1 MTNYSLLQNQYSYKA
16 ELHAHTKPVSPCGD
30 FLPEEVV
37 RTYLEKGCHSLA
49 ITNHLIYELLA
60 DSDPAKA
67 AEYYLADYFKAKKAA
82 EGTELSV
89 LLGVELRFT
98 ENANDYLLYGISP
111 EDLEELI
118 TLLPV
123 GITEFYKKFKNEK
136 NLIIQAHPFRKNSTP
151 APADSLDGVEVFN
164 THPGHNSRIAL
175 AARFARENH
184 LLVTGGSDYHHAGH
198 DATCLLRTPN
208 RLRDSYDLAEALKS
222 KNYCLDMEGHLI
234 LPDYEN

>member
-1 MTNYSLLQNQYSYKA
+1 MNNFPLKNQYPYKS

-37 RTYLEKGCHSLA
+37 KTYQTKGCHALT
-49 ITNHLIYELLA
+49 ITNHLIYELLT
-60 DSDPAKA
+60 DQNPAKA
-67 AEYYLADYFKAKKAA
+67 AEYYLDDYFKAKKVA
-82 EGTELSV
+82 EGSELSV
-89 LLGVELRFT
+89 LLGVEIRFT
-98 ENANDYLLYGISP
+98 ESQNDYLLYGISP
-111 EDLEELI
+111 ENVEELI

-123 GITEFYKKFKNEK
+123 GITEFYKRFKNEK

-151 APADSLDGVEVFN
+151 APADSLDGVEVMN

-175 AARFARENH
+175 AARYARENR
-184 LLVTGGSDYHHAGH
+184 LLVTGGSDYHHLGH

-222 KNYCLDMEGHLI
+222 KDYLLDLEGQLI
-234 LPDYEN
+234 LPYYDD